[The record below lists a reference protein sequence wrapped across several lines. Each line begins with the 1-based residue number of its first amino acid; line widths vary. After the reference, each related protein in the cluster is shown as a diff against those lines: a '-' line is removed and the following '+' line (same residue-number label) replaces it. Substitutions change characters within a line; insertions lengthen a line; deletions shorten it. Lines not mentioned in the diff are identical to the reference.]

1 MPETININKPPQFLQ
16 PHLEK
21 GLTAADLVATQPL
34 TGQELGV
41 PTQKEVDPFTQQAEQ
56 MAAGQLGLG
65 AFTRDPTTGAVT
77 DVAGAPGVAG
87 YQKYLQGATGA
98 VTAPTYSAQDLIGP
112 MGAGQRAAYES
123 PYAAAV
129 KKTSLDEF
137 DAQRL
142 RDENMMN
149 YQALQSN
156 AFGGGRH
163 GVAQSQFLSQSN
175 VDRAKLAS
183 QYDQQGY
190 LDALRQ
196 RGADYGNL
204 TDLAKQTQV
213 QGLGSLN
220 VLGGLGTA
228 GQTYGQAGIDTLATA
243 NRMQGME
250 PRERVGWYGNFMSQL
265 MGGMPA
271 NAGTSIMDAQGPMSP
286 AMRAAETGFGAGN
299 IWGTLENIWNRG

>member
-1 MPETININKPPQFLQ
+1 MPETININKPPQFIQ
-16 PHLEK
+16 PHMEK
-21 GLTAADLVATQPL
+21 GLTAAYDIAKQPL
-34 TGQELGV
+34 TGQQLGA
-41 PTQKEVDPFTQQAEQ
+41 PTQKGVDPFTQQAEQ

-137 DAQRL
+137 DAQRQ

-163 GVAQSQFLSQSN
+163 GVQGAQFLAESN
-175 VDRAKLAS
+175 LDRAKLAS

-190 LDALRQ
+190 MDALRQ
-196 RGADYGNL
+196 RGQDYGSL
-204 TDLAKQTQV
+204 TDLAKQTQT

-228 GQTYGQAGIDTLATA
+228 GQTYGQAGIDTLAQS

-250 PRERVGWYGNFMSQL
+250 PRERVGWYGNFLSQL

-271 NAGTSIMDAQGPMSP
+271 GTGTQITGAQGAMSP
-286 AMRAAETGFGAGN
+286 AMQAAQTGLGAGN
-299 IWGTLENIWNRG
+299 IWGTLQNIWNT